1 MNLLLQLLPSEVP
14 AAEKWTSD
22 LDSLLSRPA
31 GGCGPSDALKTNHAE
46 SRMHARRQERREE
59 GKREAEKIEERGVSV
74 SDEDWAIRSRTLFAR
89 QHPSVTC
96 HVYHEIEVPLS
107 EASALRVVKPTGP
120 MSVFEV
126 DDVMD
131 VVKV

>member
-1 MNLLLQLLPSEVP
+1 MATKAKL
-14 AAEKWTSD
+14 
-22 LDSLLSRPA
+22 
-31 GGCGPSDALKTNHAE
+31 
-46 SRMHARRQERREE
+46 HARRQERREE

-89 QHPSVTC
+89 QQPSVTC

-107 EASALRVVKPTGP
+107 EAADLIVCKPTGP